1 MSKLLHWFLSELE
14 VKTYLPT
21 ENLLWTTYYCLRLLS
36 SKAFWTVLYS
46 FANFQYIGL
55 SRSEIMNSSPIKIRN
70 PDLFYGSGFQ
80 TEISPDINI
89 PEKIRKSGYYNR
101 PIRNDFFLRNG
112 RAVQKIVGKK
122 HVIEQYDQLRS
133 LSFLLHH

>member
-1 MSKLLHWFLSELE
+1 
-14 VKTYLPT
+14 
-21 ENLLWTTYYCLRLLS
+21 
-36 SKAFWTVLYS
+36 
-46 FANFQYIGL
+46 
-55 SRSEIMNSSPIKIRN
+55 MNSSPIKIRN
-70 PDLFYGSGFQ
+70 PDLFYGPGFQ

-122 HVIEQYDQLRS
+122 HVIEQYDLLRS